1 MKHAIILH
9 NPVTS
14 SSKADELD
22 VFSQAEFIETT
33 LAESGISSQ
42 RLAFDLNNIELSQIL
57 NNSTISIVFNLVE
70 TINESGQYS
79 FIVPGMLELMKV
91 PYSGSGAEAIFLT
104 TNKIIC
110 KTLLIFNKINT
121 PDWASSPTEVEE
133 NRLYIIKPISEDG
146 SLGIDDNL
154 VIQGNMITSIP
165 AGYFAEEYIDGREFN
180 ISVIAASDGFEVLP
194 PAEMCFSN
202 DYYTE
207 KPKILGYKAKWD
219 ETSMEYQNT
228 TRSFRFEDR
237 DKDLIAKLKEISAK
251 CWKIF
256 DLKGYARIDV
266 RVGRDGI
273 PMVIEINA
281 NPCIAPDSG
290 FVAACQMAG
299 LSNAE
304 IIKRIIDDAKSN

>member
-1 MKHAIILH
+1 MKRAIILH
-9 NPVTS
+9 NPVSS
-14 SSKADELD
+14 SSKADESD
-22 VFSQAEFIETT
+22 VFNQAELIETA
-33 LAESGISSQ
+33 LVQLGYSSE
-42 RLAFDLNNIELSQIL
+42 RLAFNLNNIELSQIL
-57 NNSTISIVFNLVE
+57 NSSTISIVFNLVE

-110 KTLLIFNKINT
+110 KTILTFNEINT
-121 PDWASSPTEVEE
+121 PVWASSPTEVEG
-133 NRLYIIKPISEDG
+133 NRPYIIKPISEDG

-202 DYYTE
+202 DYYNA

-266 RVGRDGI
+266 RVGSDGI
-273 PMVIEINA
+273 PKVIEINA

-290 FVAACQMAG
+290 FVAASQIAG